1 MSEPLPNDVVA
12 TIRLPLAI
20 DALIPITNALENA
33 YGDGLLIHTDG
44 NCYVITK
51 PKETRNERLPVLRNR
66 N

>member
-20 DALIPITNALENA
+20 DKLIGITNALKNA

-44 NCYVITK
+44 NAYVITK
-51 PKETRNERLPVLRNR
+51 PKEPRND
-66 N
+66 

>member
-20 DALIPITNALENA
+20 DALLPIIDALKQA

-51 PKETRNERLPVLRNR
+51 PKETSND
-66 N
+66 